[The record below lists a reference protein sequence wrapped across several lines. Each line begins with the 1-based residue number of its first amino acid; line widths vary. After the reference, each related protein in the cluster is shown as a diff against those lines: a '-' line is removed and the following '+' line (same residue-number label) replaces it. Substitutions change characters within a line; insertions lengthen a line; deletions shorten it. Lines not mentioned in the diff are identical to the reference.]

1 MEDRSGRAARFALT
15 CGVLGVLTAVWIYWM
30 VLPGLVFGVAA
41 VVLAWRALRGGAG
54 REVASAALALGVAAV
69 LLVPS
74 VLFVADEAEDF
85 GRDCGRDPS
94 GENC

>member
-1 MEDRSGRAARFALT
+1 MEDRSGRAARFGLA
-15 CGVLGVLTAVWIYWM
+15 CGVLGTLSAVWAYWL
-30 VLPGLVFGVAA
+30 VLPGLVLGLAA
-41 VVLAWRALRGGAG
+41 V
-54 REVASAALALGVAAV
+54 ALGWRSRDGARARLATVALTLGIVSV